1 MSTKHLD
8 RAGVVRP
15 GNFRVQAHPL
25 LVVRHTQWVN
35 IRPSNG
41 KAAQNG
47 VAKFEAAHVIS
58 PCKHHMEAQNARNL
72 LLLARAHLLKPN
84 NISVNATENCSNAIT
99 PQAKVET
106 LT

>member
-8 RAGVVRP
+8 RAGVARP

-25 LVVRHTQWVN
+25 LVVRHSEWVN

-47 VAKFEAAHVIS
+47 VDKFVADQVIRA
-58 PCKHHMEAQNARNL
+58 CKYHMEAQNMCNL

-84 NISVNATENCSNAIT
+84 DIGVSATENCSNAIT
-99 PQAKVET
+99 AHANVE
-106 LT
+106 